1 MNGMTADTGTSEII
15 VRRGGGWVDGARA
28 YKIVIDGM
36 ILGKVSK
43 NGTLRLKV
51 PAGEHEVIARVDWCG
66 SPPVQLSLKPGEVVE
81 LGVVNGYGLWK
92 IALGAMLI
100 LPGIYMFTVGAN
112 RYLKLGLIG

>member
-1 MNGMTADTGTSEII
+1 MNGMSRDTETSEII

-36 ILGKVSK
+36 IAGKVSK

-66 SPPVQLSLKPGEVVE
+66 SPPVQLSLKPGEVAE

-92 IALGAMLI
+92 IALGAMFI